1 MSEEVEEE
9 KITIEISKKH
19 AKKLAKANRAISFVI
34 ADILNKYGIL
44 GSTRIDYMNFAWRV
58 LKILLDRST
67 FLWNKMIEVEKT
79 AYVMARNL
87 DKKVLDEIEERL
99 TTIFKEALE
108 EYSEIDFYTA
118 IDIIA
123 REAEKRT
130 GRKLEDDYYGG
141 SKARN
146 NDS

>member
-1 MSEEVEEE
+1 MSEEVGEE

-19 AKKLAKANRAISFVI
+19 AKKLAKANKAINFVVS
-34 ADILNKYGIL
+34 DILNKYGIL
-44 GSTRIDYMNFAWRV
+44 GSTRIDYLNFAWRV

-79 AYVMARNL
+79 TYVMARNL

-99 TTIFKEALE
+99 TTIFKQALE
-108 EYSEIDFYTA
+108 EHDRIDFYTA
-118 IDIIA
+118 IDIMA
-123 REAEKRT
+123 KEGEKRT
-130 GRKLEDDYYGG
+130 GRKLEDGYYGS
-141 SKARN
+141 SKAGN